1 MHLFHAA
8 LVSFAERWEI
18 IMTNKKEEFM
28 FVSRICIILF
38 SIAIIGSMMYYQLN
52 GKAEMPLLL
61 IKQWIALDFFVFIGL
76 LLGGTDIIV
85 RIRSGIVRTLI
96 VSGVG
101 YLVGM
106 FLLSKLMWN
115 PFEDMIKFSG
125 TTFLYVVVVFIFYQS
140 YQIWKK
146 SRSKAYM
153 KMIEDFK
160 VNHSS
165 AES

>member
-1 MHLFHAA
+1 M
-8 LVSFAERWEI
+8 
-18 IMTNKKEEFM
+18 
-28 FVSRICIILF
+28 
-38 SIAIIGSMMYYQLN
+38 
-52 GKAEMPLLL
+52 
-61 IKQWIALDFFVFIGL
+61 
-76 LLGGTDIIV
+76 
-85 RIRSGIVRTLI
+85 RTLI